1 MQVKPVYVAAAG
13 VASPFGDDLES
24 VWQALLSPP
33 VWREH
38 IVCAGERQRWVK
50 AHIARA
56 DEYASDA
63 AEYFVKLCRR
73 ALQGLI
79 TDAAGEIR
87 GKSCLLLGSGM
98 GASDRYLSDQPAPA
112 RWELA
117 VLRRICDGLTGR
129 MPAKWMANAC
139 CAGAQAIA
147 YGCDL
152 IRSHV
157 CDTVIAGGAESF
169 SYLTYAGFERLGA
182 IDPDGCRPFDQR
194 RKGIGVGEGAAFF
207 LLTAERPSAP
217 IGCLLGCGVT
227 ADAYHIVTPAP
238 DGEAI
243 RRAMALALQRSLLA
257 PRQIDAVIAHG
268 TGTKANDAA
277 ESAAIHGLLADT
289 PVTAPK
295 GSLGHT
301 GGACGAF
308 QLLAALGCL
317 RHQTLPSIGGLTCL
331 DERLP
336 IQPALKS
343 RAMPLKRLLVNC
355 FGFGGSNVSMVCAAV
370 HGERYLS
377 IWNARR
383 RTLQDVDPPKRPSP
397 RMRQTVTLSGPNTI
411 PQPKL
416 SRWMDDLSVQAL
428 ALADRLMERDH
439 ESWAGRYDVGIV
451 LSVDE
456 GARESLSRC
465 AAVLRR
471 GEARQLNPGQFPH
484 VMLSTALSYLTQRL
498 GVHGPACVFVEPN
511 GEHAQRYARVQLALG
526 HCHTMLC
533 FYICGENDLQAS
545 VWEQDS
551 IGSEADDEGSADKSK
566 RHDIQPK

>member
-1 MQVKPVYVAAAG
+1 
-13 VASPFGDDLES
+13 
-24 VWQALLSPP
+24 
-33 VWREH
+33 
-38 IVCAGERQRWVK
+38 
-50 AHIARA
+50 
-56 DEYASDA
+56 
-63 AEYFVKLCRR
+63 
-73 ALQGLI
+73 
-79 TDAAGEIR
+79 
-87 GKSCLLLGSGM
+87 
-98 GASDRYLSDQPAPA
+98 
-112 RWELA
+112 
-117 VLRRICDGLTGR
+117 
-129 MPAKWMANAC
+129 
-139 CAGAQAIA
+139 
-147 YGCDL
+147 
-152 IRSHV
+152 
-157 CDTVIAGGAESF
+157 
-169 SYLTYAGFERLGA
+169 
-182 IDPDGCRPFDQR
+182 
-194 RKGIGVGEGAAFF
+194 
-207 LLTAERPSAP
+207 
-217 IGCLLGCGVT
+217 
-227 ADAYHIVTPAP
+227 
-238 DGEAI
+238 
-243 RRAMALALQRSLLA
+243 MALALQRSLLA

-370 HGERYLS
+370 HGERYHS

-411 PQPKL
+411 PQPRL

-456 GARESLSRC
+456 GARIAEPMRCGSAPWRGEAAQSRSVSPCHAQHRPVLSDPAACRARPGLRLCGAKRGAC
-465 AAVLRR
+465 AAVCA
-471 GEARQLNPGQFPH
+471 GSARAR
-484 VMLSTALSYLTQRL
+484 ALSYDAVLLYLR
-498 GVHGPACVFVEPN
+498 
-511 GEHAQRYARVQLALG
+511 GE
-526 HCHTMLC
+526 
-533 FYICGENDLQAS
+533 
-545 VWEQDS
+545 
-551 IGSEADDEGSADKSK
+551 
-566 RHDIQPK
+566 